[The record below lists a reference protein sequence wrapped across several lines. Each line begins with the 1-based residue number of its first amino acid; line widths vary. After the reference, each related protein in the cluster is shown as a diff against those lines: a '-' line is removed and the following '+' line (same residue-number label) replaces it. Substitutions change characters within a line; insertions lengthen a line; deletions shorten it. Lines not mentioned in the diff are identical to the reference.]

1 MLAMLYKRGV
11 AGNNH
16 ENLIWYSI
24 KLIFIL
30 NSYYLC
36 DWDLYYDSSWKK
48 YCIVTS
54 YHLPCMRVEKFSAT
68 EILPQILMFFFMM
81 YLSDFKTIHDEI
93 HLLPIFFFFWQFSMW
108 TDAQRKK
115 FLTFI
120 LKRCTK
126 SQLRFVNE
134 GWFKKQLP
142 ILHLDFTTV
151 LPQFISTYIFS
162 FLDPRSLCRA
172 AQVSWHWK
180 FVCEQD
186 VIWMPK
192 CLRYGWYLPYTP
204 SSREFG
210 CWKHHY
216 IMCTSSLDMEAPSRM
231 VSFFLIWYVTNNW
244 YVRQCAWHIYAH
256 LYIHCRPLKVC
267 SFHFRRQRIMV
278 NLLTTAL
285 ELLKE
290 RSNKK
295 QMKRGRTEKQ
305 SITEKVYR
313 DINCNLT
320 L

>member
-16 ENLIWYSI
+16 ENLLWYSI
-24 KLIFIL
+24 KLIFNL
-30 NSYYLC
+30 NSHYLC

-93 HLLPIFFFFWQFSMW
+93 HLLPIFFFWQFSMW

-278 NLLTTAL
+278 NLLTTAF

-295 QMKRGRTEKQ
+295 QMKRGRSEKQ

>member
-16 ENLIWYSI
+16 ENLLWYSI
-24 KLIFIL
+24 KLIFNL
-30 NSYYLC
+30 NSHYLC

-93 HLLPIFFFFWQFSMW
+93 HLLPIFFFWQFSMW

-231 VSFFLIWYVTNNW
+231 VSFFLIWYVTNNQ
-244 YVRQCAWHIYAH
+244 YVRQCAWRIHTH

-278 NLLTTAL
+278 NLLTTAF

-295 QMKRGRTEKQ
+295 QMKRGRSEKQ

>member
-1 MLAMLYKRGV
+1 MWLGLVLWFFMKKLLHSHHKPFAI
-11 AGNNH
+11 H
-16 ENLIWYSI
+16 E
-24 KLIFIL
+24 
-30 NSYYLC
+30 
-36 DWDLYYDSSWKK
+36 SWKVQ
-48 YCIVTS
+48 C
-54 YHLPCMRVEKFSAT
+54 HGNFSTDSQVFLYDVSVWFQNNPWWSSPFAN
-68 EILPQILMFFFMM
+68 
-81 YLSDFKTIHDEI
+81 
-93 HLLPIFFFFWQFSMW
+93 FFFWQFSMW

-231 VSFFLIWYVTNNW
+231 VSFFLIWYVTNNR
-244 YVRQCAWHIYAH
+244 YVRQCAWHIYTH

-295 QMKRGRTEKQ
+295 QMKRGRSEKQ

>member
-16 ENLIWYSI
+16 ENLIWYSV

-30 NSYYLC
+30 NSHYLC

-93 HLLPIFFFFWQFSMW
+93 HLLPIFFFWQFSMW

-186 VIWMPK
+186 VIWMSK

-295 QMKRGRTEKQ
+295 QMKRGRSEKQ

>member
-30 NSYYLC
+30 NSHYLC

-54 YHLPCMRVEKFSAT
+54 YHLPCMKVEKFSAT

-162 FLDPRSLCRA
+162 FLEPRSLCRA

-278 NLLTTAL
+278 NLLTTAF

-295 QMKRGRTEKQ
+295 QMKRGRSEKQ

>member
-1 MLAMLYKRGV
+1 MWLGLVLWFFMKKLLHSHHIPFAI
-11 AGNNH
+11 H
-16 ENLIWYSI
+16 E
-24 KLIFIL
+24 
-30 NSYYLC
+30 
-36 DWDLYYDSSWKK
+36 SWKVQ
-48 YCIVTS
+48 C
-54 YHLPCMRVEKFSAT
+54 HGNFSTDSQVFLYDVSVWFQNNPWWSSPFAN
-68 EILPQILMFFFMM
+68 
-81 YLSDFKTIHDEI
+81 
-93 HLLPIFFFFWQFSMW
+93 FFFWQFSMW

-231 VSFFLIWYVTNNW
+231 VSFFSSDMLQITNMWGSVHVTFTLTCKYTVGHWRSVNLNF
-244 YVRQCAWHIYAH
+244 C
-256 LYIHCRPLKVC
+256 
-267 SFHFRRQRIMV
+267 RQRIMV

-295 QMKRGRTEKQ
+295 QMKRGRSEKQ

>member
-11 AGNNH
+11 AGNNN

-30 NSYYLC
+30 NSHYLC

-68 EILPQILMFFFMM
+68 EILPQILMFCFMM

-278 NLLTTAL
+278 NLLKTAF

-295 QMKRGRTEKQ
+295 QMKRGRSEKQ

>member
-1 MLAMLYKRGV
+1 M
-11 AGNNH
+11 
-16 ENLIWYSI
+16 
-24 KLIFIL
+24 
-30 NSYYLC
+30 
-36 DWDLYYDSSWKK
+36 
-48 YCIVTS
+48 
-54 YHLPCMRVEKFSAT
+54 KFT
-68 EILPQILMFFFMM
+68 FCQ
-81 YLSDFKTIHDEI
+81 
-93 HLLPIFFFFWQFSMW
+93 FFFWQFSMW

-186 VIWMPK
+186 VIWMSK
-192 CLRYGWYLPYTP
+192 CLWYGWYLPYTP

-231 VSFFLIWYVTNNW
+231 VSFFLIWYVTNNR
-244 YVRQCAWHIYAH
+244 YVRQCAWHIYTH

-295 QMKRGRTEKQ
+295 QMKRGRSEKQ

>member
-1 MLAMLYKRGV
+1 M
-11 AGNNH
+11 
-16 ENLIWYSI
+16 
-24 KLIFIL
+24 
-30 NSYYLC
+30 
-36 DWDLYYDSSWKK
+36 
-48 YCIVTS
+48 
-54 YHLPCMRVEKFSAT
+54 KFT
-68 EILPQILMFFFMM
+68 FCQ
-81 YLSDFKTIHDEI
+81 
-93 HLLPIFFFFWQFSMW
+93 FFFWQFSMW

-231 VSFFLIWYVTNNW
+231 VSFFSYLICY
-244 YVRQCAWHIYAH
+244 
-256 LYIHCRPLKVC
+256 K
-267 SFHFRRQRIMV
+267 
-278 NLLTTAL
+278 
-285 ELLKE
+285 
-290 RSNKK
+290 
-295 QMKRGRTEKQ
+295 
-305 SITEKVYR
+305 
-313 DINCNLT
+313 
-320 L
+320 

>member
-1 MLAMLYKRGV
+1 
-11 AGNNH
+11 
-16 ENLIWYSI
+16 
-24 KLIFIL
+24 
-30 NSYYLC
+30 
-36 DWDLYYDSSWKK
+36 
-48 YCIVTS
+48 
-54 YHLPCMRVEKFSAT
+54 MRVEKFSAT
-68 EILPQILMFFFMM
+68 EILPQILIFFFMM
-81 YLSDFKTIHDEI
+81 CQCLISKQSWWNP
-93 HLLPIFFFFWQFSMW
+93 LNANFFFFLQFSMW

-231 VSFFLIWYVTNNW
+231 VSFFLSDMLQITNMWGSVHVTFTLTCKYTVGHWRSVNLNF
-244 YVRQCAWHIYAH
+244 C
-256 LYIHCRPLKVC
+256 
-267 SFHFRRQRIMV
+267 RQRIMV

-295 QMKRGRTEKQ
+295 QMKRGRSEKQ

-320 L
+320 LKAKITNFSK

>member
-16 ENLIWYSI
+16 ENLIWCSI

-30 NSYYLC
+30 NSHYLC

-93 HLLPIFFFFWQFSMW
+93 HLLPIFFFWQFSMW

-180 FVCEQD
+180 FVCEQE

-231 VSFFLIWYVTNNW
+231 VSFFLIWYVTNKR
-244 YVRQCAWHIYAH
+244 YVRQCAWHIYTH

-295 QMKRGRTEKQ
+295 QMKRGRSEKQ

>member
-1 MLAMLYKRGV
+1 
-11 AGNNH
+11 
-16 ENLIWYSI
+16 
-24 KLIFIL
+24 
-30 NSYYLC
+30 
-36 DWDLYYDSSWKK
+36 
-48 YCIVTS
+48 
-54 YHLPCMRVEKFSAT
+54 
-68 EILPQILMFFFMM
+68 
-81 YLSDFKTIHDEI
+81 
-93 HLLPIFFFFWQFSMW
+93 MW

-216 IMCTSSLDMEAPSRM
+216 IMCTSFLDIEAPSRM
-231 VSFFLIWYVTNNW
+231 VSFFLI
-244 YVRQCAWHIYAH
+244 
-256 LYIHCRPLKVC
+256 
-267 SFHFRRQRIMV
+267 
-278 NLLTTAL
+278 
-285 ELLKE
+285 
-290 RSNKK
+290 
-295 QMKRGRTEKQ
+295 
-305 SITEKVYR
+305 
-313 DINCNLT
+313 
-320 L
+320 

>member
-16 ENLIWYSI
+16 ENLLWYSI
-24 KLIFIL
+24 KLIFNL
-30 NSYYLC
+30 NSHYLC

-93 HLLPIFFFFWQFSMW
+93 HLLPIFFFWQFSMW

-231 VSFFLIWYVTNNW
+231 VSFFLIWYVTNNQ
-244 YVRQCAWHIYAH
+244 YVRQCAWRIHTH

-295 QMKRGRTEKQ
+295 QMKTGRSEKQ

>member
-24 KLIFIL
+24 ELIFIL
-30 NSYYLC
+30 NSHYLC

-81 YLSDFKTIHDEI
+81 YLSDFKTIHDEF
-93 HLLPIFFFFWQFSMW
+93 HLLPIFFFWQFSMW

-295 QMKRGRTEKQ
+295 QMKRGRSEKQ

>member
-16 ENLIWYSI
+16 ENLIWCSI

-30 NSYYLC
+30 NSHYLC

-93 HLLPIFFFFWQFSMW
+93 HLLPIFFFWQFSMW

-231 VSFFLIWYVTNNW
+231 VSFFLIWYVTNNR
-244 YVRQCAWHIYAH
+244 YVRQCAWHIYTH

-295 QMKRGRTEKQ
+295 QMKRGRSEKQ

>member
-1 MLAMLYKRGV
+1 M
-11 AGNNH
+11 
-16 ENLIWYSI
+16 
-24 KLIFIL
+24 
-30 NSYYLC
+30 
-36 DWDLYYDSSWKK
+36 
-48 YCIVTS
+48 
-54 YHLPCMRVEKFSAT
+54 KFT
-68 EILPQILMFFFMM
+68 FCQ
-81 YLSDFKTIHDEI
+81 
-93 HLLPIFFFFWQFSMW
+93 FFFFWQFSMW

-192 CLRYGWYLPYTP
+192 CLRYSWYLPYTP

-278 NLLTTAL
+278 NLLTTAF

-295 QMKRGRTEKQ
+295 QMKRGRSEKQ

>member
-30 NSYYLC
+30 NSHYLC

-186 VIWMPK
+186 VIWMSK

-295 QMKRGRTEKQ
+295 QMKRGRSEKQ

>member
-16 ENLIWYSI
+16 ENLIWCSI

-30 NSYYLC
+30 NSHYLC
-36 DWDLYYDSSWKK
+36 DWDLYYDSSWKN
-48 YCIVTS
+48 YCIVTT
-54 YHLPCMRVEKFSAT
+54 YHLPYMRVEKFSVT
-68 EILPQILMFFFMM
+68 EILAQILMFFFMM
-81 YLSDFKTIHDEI
+81 YLSDFKTIHDEV
-93 HLLPIFFFFWQFSMW
+93 HLLPIFFWQFSMW

-231 VSFFLIWYVTNNW
+231 VSFFLIWYVTNNR
-244 YVRQCAWHIYAH
+244 YVRQCAWHIYTH

-295 QMKRGRTEKQ
+295 QMKRGRSEKQ

>member
-93 HLLPIFFFFWQFSMW
+93 HLLPIFFFWQFSMW

-192 CLRYGWYLPYTP
+192 CLRYAWYLPYTP

-295 QMKRGRTEKQ
+295 QMKRGRSEKQ

>member
-1 MLAMLYKRGV
+1 MWLGLVLWFFMKKLLHSHHIPFAI
-11 AGNNH
+11 H
-16 ENLIWYSI
+16 E
-24 KLIFIL
+24 
-30 NSYYLC
+30 
-36 DWDLYYDSSWKK
+36 SWKVQ
-48 YCIVTS
+48 C
-54 YHLPCMRVEKFSAT
+54 HGNFSTDSQVFLYDVSVWFQNNPWWSSPFAN
-68 EILPQILMFFFMM
+68 
-81 YLSDFKTIHDEI
+81 
-93 HLLPIFFFFWQFSMW
+93 FFFWQFSMW

-134 GWFKKQLP
+134 GWFQKQLP

-231 VSFFLIWYVTNNW
+231 VSFFLIWYVTNNR
-244 YVRQCAWHIYAH
+244 YVRQCAWHIYTH

-295 QMKRGRTEKQ
+295 QMKRGRSEKQ

>member
-16 ENLIWYSI
+16 ENLIWCSI

-30 NSYYLC
+30 NSHYLR

-93 HLLPIFFFFWQFSMW
+93 HLLPIFFFWQFSMW

-180 FVCEQD
+180 FVCEQE

-231 VSFFLIWYVTNNW
+231 VSFFLIWYVTNNR
-244 YVRQCAWHIYAH
+244 YVRQCAWHIYTH

-295 QMKRGRTEKQ
+295 QMKRGRSEKQ

>member
-30 NSYYLC
+30 NSHYLC

-278 NLLTTAL
+278 NLLTTAF

-295 QMKRGRTEKQ
+295 QMKRGRSEKK

>member
-16 ENLIWYSI
+16 ENLIWCSI

-30 NSYYLC
+30 NSHYLS
-36 DWDLYYDSSWKK
+36 DWDLYYDSSWKN
-48 YCIVTS
+48 YCIVTT
-54 YHLPCMRVEKFSAT
+54 YHLPYMRVEKFSVT
-68 EILPQILMFFFMM
+68 EILAQILMFFFMM
-81 YLSDFKTIHDEI
+81 YLSDFKTIHDEV
-93 HLLPIFFFFWQFSMW
+93 HLLPIFFWQFSMW

-231 VSFFLIWYVTNNW
+231 VSFFLIWYVTNNR
-244 YVRQCAWHIYAH
+244 YVRQCAWHIYTH

-295 QMKRGRTEKQ
+295 QMKRGRSEKQ
-305 SITEKVYR
+305 SFTEKVYR

>member
-16 ENLIWYSI
+16 ENLLWYSI
-24 KLIFIL
+24 KLIFNL
-30 NSYYLC
+30 NSHYLC

-48 YCIVTS
+48 YRIVTS

-93 HLLPIFFFFWQFSMW
+93 HLLPIFFFWQFSMW

-231 VSFFLIWYVTNNW
+231 VSFFLIWYVTNNR
-244 YVRQCAWHIYAH
+244 YVRQCAWHIYTH

-295 QMKRGRTEKQ
+295 QMKRGRSEKQ

>member
-30 NSYYLC
+30 NSHYLC

-54 YHLPCMRVEKFSAT
+54 YHLPCMKVEKFSAT

-278 NLLTTAL
+278 NLLTTAF

-295 QMKRGRTEKQ
+295 QMKRGRSEKQ

>member
-30 NSYYLC
+30 NSHFLC

-93 HLLPIFFFFWQFSMW
+93 HLLPIFFFWQFSMW

-295 QMKRGRTEKQ
+295 QMKRGRSEKQ

>member
-30 NSYYLC
+30 NSHFLC

-93 HLLPIFFFFWQFSMW
+93 HLLPIFFFWQFSMW

-231 VSFFLIWYVTNNW
+231 VSFFLIWYVTNNQ
-244 YVRQCAWHIYAH
+244 YVRQCAWRIHTH

-295 QMKRGRTEKQ
+295 QMKRGRSEKQ

>member
-30 NSYYLC
+30 NSHYLC

-295 QMKRGRTEKQ
+295 QMKRGRSEKQ

>member
-1 MLAMLYKRGV
+1 MWLGLVLWFFMKKILHSHLIPFAM
-11 AGNNH
+11 H
-16 ENLIWYSI
+16 E
-24 KLIFIL
+24 
-30 NSYYLC
+30 
-36 DWDLYYDSSWKK
+36 SWKVQCHGDFTTDSHVFL
-48 YCIVTS
+48 YDVS
-54 YHLPCMRVEKFSAT
+54 VWFQNNPWWNSPSAN
-68 EILPQILMFFFMM
+68 FFC
-81 YLSDFKTIHDEI
+81 
-93 HLLPIFFFFWQFSMW
+93 FWQFSMW

-231 VSFFLIWYVTNNW
+231 VSFFVIWYVTNNW

-278 NLLTTAL
+278 NLLTTAF

-295 QMKRGRTEKQ
+295 QMKRGRSEKQ